1 MPPRPYKF
9 DFRGIIMKKA
19 LRTKLFA
26 AVFAAAFSIAAAGT
40 ASAAGDNVLGYVGAD
55 FEDYEIG
62 DVLTTSPV
70 NGASIYLGSD
80 VEYSIVDR
88 DGGKALKIL
97 SAASRQSAYA
107 GIKLIPN
114 ADALDDAEYWVV
126 SYDLKNGDHYPFYT
140 YPNDGA
146 IFGNEYPYINH
157 QLQFRNDGN
166 SIMFPSG
173 TRNVFTSYDWHSFT
187 FIGNQKTGNIRLIL
201 DGKDLGETKCD
212 RIASLENF
220 YGIQIIDNKSGRPYE
235 HVMYV
240 DNMEIYGFDF
250 DVSCALDGTDTV
262 KPSDTIELTAKGYV
276 DTSSFDSITLSSEKD
291 SDIAVT
297 ERSYDAENGV
307 LTLKLSH
314 EMMEFTTY
322 TLDFSG
328 VKCGINAISSGKS
341 ATFKT
346 TGEIEIENTVSAN
359 GSDKLTDG
367 INEIRLAAKNV
378 TDMPASICMI
388 AELIEDGKTTAMSYK
403 NVTLAYGEEQAFTAF
418 FKPTAG
424 NAAVKAYIKNAV
436 NGTIYYGSEF
446 TVTAS
451 GTAAA
456 EPEDITEKYPIADMT
471 EQNGF
476 YSLKL
481 GTDGKREKLD
491 SLTSAGLIDC
501 TADVGNS
508 ENLLIAAVKK
518 DGKLVNIAYSK
529 GSGIMHTAVFADKDC
544 RVEMYVWSDIFG
556 TGGKGEKAALA
567 AK

>member
-55 FEDYEIG
+55 FEKFDVGQVFSSDPEPGVISIESATDLTYEI
-62 DVLTTSPV
+62 
-70 NGASIYLGSD
+70 
-80 VEYSIVDR
+80 VEDN
-88 DGGKALKIL
+88 GGKAMKI
-97 SAASRQSAYA
+97 SRAKGGNSKA
-107 GIKLIPN
+107 GIKLLQGSES
-114 ADALDDAEYWVV
+114 LDDADYWVV
-126 SYDLKNGDHYPFYT
+126 KYDLKNGDSEQNKF
-140 YPNDGA
+140 A
-146 IFGNEYPYINH
+146 YIQH
-157 QLQFRNDGN
+157 QLQFRNDGESVEWPN
-166 SIMFPSG
+166 SS
-173 TRNVFTSYDWHSFT
+173 NKVVFTPWQWHEYI
-187 FIGNQKTGNIRLIL
+187 FIGNKATGKIRLVL
-201 DGKDLGETKCD
+201 DGKDYGEQNCD
-212 RIASLENF
+212 RIESASNF
-220 YGIQIIDNKSGRPYE
+220 YGNQIYD
-235 HVMYV
+235 MYSSNANV
-240 DNMEIYGFDF
+240 CTMYIDNMEIYGFDF
-250 DVSCALDGTDTV
+250 EVSCALDGTDTV

-314 EMMEFTTY
+314 EMMDFTAY

-328 VKCGINAISSGKS
+328 VKCGISAISSGKT

-346 TGEIEIENTVSAN
+346 TGEMEIENSVSAN
-359 GSDKLTDG
+359 GSDRLTDG
-367 INEIRLAAKNV
+367 INEISFTAKNV
-378 TDMPASICMI
+378 TDMPASFCMI

-403 NVTLAYGEEQAFTAF
+403 NVTLEYGEEQAFTAF

-456 EPEDITEKYPIADMT
+456 KPEDITEKYPIADMT
-471 EQNGF
+471 EQKGF

-501 TADVGNS
+501 TADAGNS

-518 DGKLVNIAYSK
+518 DGKLVNIAYTK

-544 RVEMYVWSDIFG
+544 SVEMYVWSDIFG